1 MFGMLA
7 LVAAENNSHTNEKI
21 KRRILRDCSNPLDLN
36 ESTFINYYRVNK
48 DAFCMLVKVVTPHVK
63 LSSIPSSIQLACK
76 LRFLAEGGI
85 QKAVGI
91 DKQIALGRS
100 TAGKILTNVIAILE
114 KRICPS

>member
-36 ESTFINYYRVNK
+36 ESTVNK